1 MSTRTKGTLIALVGI
16 AIWSTSGVLISFIL
30 TNYPISSLA
39 LAFWRNFIITLFLF
53 PILLIFRRR
62 ALRFDRKHLLFTLL
76 YGCFLGVFNSVWVL
90 SVNFNGAAVAT
101 VLAYSS
107 AGFTAVFAYFI
118 FREKITIHK
127 IIAIILSMTGSIMVS
142 KAYLP
147 EMWQVNAISI
157 VIGLV
162 SGAFFAGYTLF
173 GKASL
178 QRQIDPWG
186 SMFYTFLIGAIF
198 ILVLSQFRA
207 IPGAPATAAEIVPAL
222 GTIGWLWMI
231 FLSIGPT
238 LLGFGL
244 YNVSMMFIPA
254 SVTNLLATSEPAMTA
269 VQAYFFLGERLNWV
283 QILGSFI
290 ILSAVIII
298 QFSKIEE

>member
-1 MSTRTKGTLIALVGI
+1 MTTKTKGTLIALVGI
-16 AIWSTSGVLISFIL
+16 AIWSTSGVLISYIL
-30 TNYPISSLA
+30 NNYEISSLA
-39 LAFWRNFIITLFLF
+39 LAFWRNFIITIFLL
-53 PILLIFRRR
+53 PILLIYRRR
-62 ALRFDRKHLLFTLL
+62 SLRLDKKHFMFTLI
-76 YGCFLGVFNSVWVL
+76 YGCFLGIFNSIWVL

-107 AGFTAVFAYFI
+107 AGFTAIFAYFI

-127 IIAIILSMTGSIMVS
+127 VVAIILSMTGSIMVS

-186 SMFYTFLIGAIF
+186 SMFYTFFIGAMF
-198 ILVLSQFRA
+198 ILILSLFRS
-207 IPGAPATAAEIVPAL
+207 IPGAPATASEIVPNL
-222 GTIGWLWMI
+222 GTIGWFWMI

-269 VQAYFFLGERLNWV
+269 VQAYFLLGERLNWV
-283 QILGSFI
+283 QILGSVI
-290 ILSAVIII
+290 ILGAVIII
-298 QFSKIEE
+298 QFAKYEE